1 MTIYIYILFQGLTDI
16 TPIESRCQICYCCL
30 SDPPNISPVGQS
42 NLLLK
47 IPKLERTVHSPLLGC
62 KQFRIQS
69 PNLALTPK
77 RVVARKST
85 LRPIPCN
92 LHSPPWS
99 TWIIIPNRVDL
110 WNMTQQWIQLA
121 IHMDTHHVFLDTT
134 PLRPPFPHFSWH
146 FPWHFHGDCRLLQL
160 LNHWTGSTQKRWE
173 GPAAAGAS
181 PGNLLAQKT
190 YPGSEK
196 PGGIAI

>member
-1 MTIYIYILFQGLTDI
+1 
-16 TPIESRCQICYCCL
+16 
-30 SDPPNISPVGQS
+30 
-42 NLLLK
+42 
-47 IPKLERTVHSPLLGC
+47 
-62 KQFRIQS
+62 
-69 PNLALTPK
+69 
-77 RVVARKST
+77 
-85 LRPIPCN
+85 
-92 LHSPPWS
+92 
-99 TWIIIPNRVDL
+99 
-110 WNMTQQWIQLA
+110 MTQQWIQLA

-173 GPAAAGAS
+173 GPAAEGAS